1 MTKKIFIIAGE
12 SSGDALGAGLL
23 TALLKRIPDLEVR
36 GIGGERMK
44 AAGLSESFFPMDEL
58 SVMGLAEVLPRV
70 PKFIG
75 LIRKTVEAIKGY
87 NPDLVVTIDS
97 PDFCFRVQKGL
108 KKSGVAAKR
117 VHYVAP
123 TVWAWRPGRAR
134 YIAQF
139 LDGIMCLFPFEV
151 PYFEREGLSAVAV
164 GHPMVESGV
173 LDGDGTKFR
182 ALMGIPDDAK
192 VFGAFCGSRSRE
204 LEMSIPIM
212 KDIITGL
219 RSSYPEL
226 YCVVPTL
233 PKREERLK
241 TEFSGFDRVVVTSD
255 HASKYDAFHA
265 CDVAAAVS
273 GTVALEVALAGV
285 PHALFYKM
293 NKVTWEIVRRMV
305 RTQFAHLG
313 NILLDRRQFPEF
325 LQEDARADDM
335 VLTLKSFLCDADA
348 KTKARGYARELVGR
362 LSTGPKSNSSE
373 QAAHFLLAQI
383 GVAP

>member
-1 MTKKIFIIAGE
+1 MRKKIFIIAGE

-23 TALLKRIPDLEVR
+23 EALRLQFPDVEVR

-44 AAGLSESFFPMDEL
+44 AAGLGESFFPMDEL

-75 LIRKTVEAIKGY
+75 LIRKTIEAIKGF

-108 KKSGVAAKR
+108 KAAGVSAKR

-134 YIAQF
+134 DVARF

-151 PYFEREGLSAVAV
+151 PYFEREGLAAIAT

-173 LDGDGTKFR
+173 LSGDGAAFR
-182 ALMGIPDDAK
+182 AEVGIPQDAP
-192 VFGAFCGSRSRE
+192 VFGAFCGSRARE
-204 LEMSIPIM
+204 LDMSIPVM
-212 KDIITGL
+212 KDIIAGL
-219 RSSYPEL
+219 RRRHPDL

-233 PKREERLK
+233 PKWEGRL
-241 TEFSGFDRVVVTSD
+241 TEQFSSLGRVVVTAD
-255 HASKYDAFHA
+255 LAHKYDAFHS

-293 NKVTWEIVRRMV
+293 NSWTWAIVRRMV
-305 RTQFAHLG
+305 RTPYAHLG
-313 NILLDRRQFPEF
+313 NILLDRRQFFEF
-325 LQEDARADDM
+325 LQDDVQADDM
-335 VLTLKSFLCDADA
+335 VRTLSSMLDDLNERP
-348 KTKARGYARELVGR
+348 KAAQCAVELVSR
-362 LSTGPKSNSSE
+362 LQPEASGSSSWR
-373 QAAHFLLAQI
+373 AAQFLLRQM

>member
-23 TALLKRIPDLEVR
+23 HALRARLPDVEVR

-108 KKSGVAAKR
+108 KKAGVAAKR

-134 YIAQF
+134 DIAQF
-139 LDGIMCLFPFEV
+139 LDGILCLFPFEV

-173 LDGDGTKFR
+173 LDGDGAKFR
-182 ALMGIPDDAK
+182 AFAGIPEEAK

-204 LEMSIPIM
+204 LEMSIPLM
-212 KDIITGL
+212 KEIITGL
-219 RSSYPEL
+219 RASYPDL
-226 YCVVPTL
+226 YCVLPTL

-241 TEFSGFDRVVVTSD
+241 AEFASFDRVVVTAD
-255 HASKYDAFHA
+255 HALKYDAFHA

-305 RTQFAHLG
+305 RTSYAHLG

-325 LQEDARADDM
+325 LQDDARADDM
-335 VLTLKSFLCDADA
+335 VLTLKSFLCDANGKA
-348 KTKARGYARELVGR
+348 KAEGYAQELVDR
-362 LSTGPKSNSSE
+362 LSTGPKINSSE
-373 QAAHFLLAQI
+373 QAAQYLLARM
-383 GVAP
+383 GMAP